1 MEIFVQNFRPL
12 QSSKRGEGR
21 LNLEIVLVTVN
32 IFVGIFRLE
41 VFHAMLSG
49 GEIRGGGVKSGRFL
63 KRKKVSLEVIH

>member
-1 MEIFVQNFRPL
+1 MKIFVQTFAL
-12 QSSKRGEGR
+12 CSKRGEAR

-41 VFHAMLSG
+41 VFLAMLLG
-49 GEIRGGGVKSGRFL
+49 GEIWGCGGGVKSGKFL